1 MYYMYCNVATIN
13 YDEKGRNITN
23 RVLKPMH
30 RAFYNN
36 IVAILQY
43 Y

>member
-1 MYYMYCNVATIN
+1 MYCNKHNVATIN
-13 YDEKGRNITN
+13 YDEKGRDITN